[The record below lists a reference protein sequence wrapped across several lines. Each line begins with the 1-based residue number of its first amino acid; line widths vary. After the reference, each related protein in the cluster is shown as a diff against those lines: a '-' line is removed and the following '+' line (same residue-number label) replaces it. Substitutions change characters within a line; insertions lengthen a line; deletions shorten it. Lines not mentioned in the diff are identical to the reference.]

1 MNPIIYKTEEEIAL
15 MTISTRLTSETLAA
29 IATIIKPGIPTVE
42 IDKFANEF
50 IRDHGA
56 IPSFYQFGGFPYHI
70 CTSVNDAIVHGMPNH
85 QILKEGDIVSVDAGA
100 YKNGFHGDQAYTFII
115 GEVKQEVLQLV
126 KVTKESLLKG
136 IEQAVH
142 GNRVGDIS
150 YAIESHIAPYGYGI
164 VRELVGHGLGR
175 NLHEGPDIPNYGQ
188 RGKGKVLKENLVIA
202 IEPMVNLGTHYN
214 HRAEDG
220 WTIRTNDRKP
230 AVHFEQDVCIKKN
243 APLMLT
249 DIKIIEEAEKSN
261 CNLNSSYY

>member
-1 MNPIIYKTEEEIAL
+1 MNPITYKTEEEIAL

-29 IATIIKPGIPTVE
+29 IATMIKPGITTVE

-56 IPSFYQFGGFPYHI
+56 LPSFHQFGGFPYHI

-100 YKNGFHGDQAYTFII
+100 YKNGFHGDQAYTFIL
-115 GEVKQEVLQLV
+115 GEVNQDVMQLV
-126 KVTKESLLKG
+126 KITKESLLKG

-142 GNRVGDIS
+142 GNRVGDIG

-214 HRAEDG
+214 HRAEPERALGSHDHWRRLDWRVVLFRLAG
-220 WTIRTNDRKP
+220 
-230 AVHFEQDVCIKKN
+230 EQ
-243 APLMLT
+243 P
-249 DIKIIEEAEKSN
+249 
-261 CNLNSSYY
+261 